1 FHGKLPALEGF
12 VGQVPNAV
20 ERYERSYYQCL
31 FRVIPSMS
39 GETSV
44 RVTAKITAWY
54 NDPDKQKSG
63 YEVLV
68 SNGRLEN
75 DALDR
80 IQEILDGD
88 STPAAKSD
96 TQPAAKYNLS
106 IGSATPHG
114 GAIGPS
120 ALKDSRPP
128 TAMVAPGMVTEE
140 EIQNLRQRRI
150 AAEKRVQQLNTALQ
164 NLQALYDARAKPNDL
179 VAIRK
184 TGTAIYGKP
193 EEESKPLFIASAKDQ
208 FQMIE
213 IKSEW
218 VHVQ

>member
-1 FHGKLPALEGF
+1 
-12 VGQVPNAV
+12 
-20 ERYERSYYQCL
+20 
-31 FRVIPSMS
+31 
-39 GETSV
+39 
-44 RVTAKITAWY
+44 
-54 NDPDKQKSG
+54 
-63 YEVLV
+63 
-68 SNGRLEN
+68 
-75 DALDR
+75 
-80 IQEILDGD
+80 
-88 STPAAKSD
+88 
-96 TQPAAKYNLS
+96 
-106 IGSATPHG
+106 
-114 GAIGPS
+114 
-120 ALKDSRPP
+120 
-128 TAMVAPGMVTEE
+128 MVAPGMVTEE

-218 VHVQ
+218 VHVQIAGESRGWIRKSQIEFPDDSYDAQRAVSIRGFPHAHAERGDQQRVSNAERYPQRSPRQSCAKESVHGAVLDSARMAMPSSCFRCIMKWTA